1 MIFYDHFGPSKFS
14 FHSLPVP
21 GNDSLHFP
29 FPNSGI
35 EFFHSLPVPE
45 FREWIFLFHSCAQIL
60 GRLFFSFCIFHS
72 PIMHSRSPL
81 EWLVLL
87 TLFSPSRPPLFPK
100 MLRKTGKEQRQ
111 VSLSIFFV
119 VISPRQM
126 SKEETFNHQQCE
138 MWNLPNLFTKYVG
151 AGLTCNFQT
160 RGSGPRNICIWFWT
174 PSFSAEPFSLLE
186 TKISSSDLW
195 DGSEGNIEE

>member
-1 MIFYDHFGPSKFS
+1 MEFIKNRSTWYFMTTLDRPNFLSTPFLFPGMIVSISRSRILGLS
-14 FHSLPVP
+14 
-21 GNDSLHFP
+21 
-29 FPNSGI
+29 
-35 EFFHSLPVPE
+35 FFHSLPVPE

-100 MLRKTGKEQRQ
+100 MLRKTGKEQGQ

-119 VISPRQM
+119 VISPQQM

-138 MWNLPNLFTKYVG
+138 MWNLRSLFTKYVG

-160 RGSGPRNICIWFWT
+160 WRSGPLHLHLNPVFLSGALFHAW
-174 PSFSAEPFSLLE
+174 
-186 TKISSSDLW
+186 
-195 DGSEGNIEE
+195 N